1 MEKNL
6 KNQQNKK
13 RILILAASSDI
24 GVEVVKKYLDSGW
37 EILAHYNKN
46 KKKLASI
53 KNKNL
58 RLFKLNLSNPVNVEN
73 FLKKKNKFL
82 RGIDSFI
89 SLTGFL
95 KLSSYENF
103 SINDFYLHLNINYL
117 ANQLFIRK
125 IIKHMKQKKWGRILT
140 TSSIGTKFGGNKS
153 TYLYS
158 LSKHMNEFFPT
169 IFKNLTEFDILTNC
183 IQVGVTKTKIH
194 KKDKKKILG
203 KRSKLIPIKRPA
215 KPEEMAN
222 YIYFIASEK
231 NTYMTLQKIN
241 IAGGE

>member
-73 FLKKKNKFL
+73 FLKKNNKFL

-103 SINDFYLHLNINYL
+103 SINDFYLH
-117 ANQLFIRK
+117 
-125 IIKHMKQKKWGRILT
+125 
-140 TSSIGTKFGGNKS
+140 
-153 TYLYS
+153 
-158 LSKHMNEFFPT
+158 
-169 IFKNLTEFDILTNC
+169 
-183 IQVGVTKTKIH
+183 
-194 KKDKKKILG
+194 
-203 KRSKLIPIKRPA
+203 
-215 KPEEMAN
+215 
-222 YIYFIASEK
+222 
-231 NTYMTLQKIN
+231 
-241 IAGGE
+241 

>member
-73 FLKKKNKFL
+73 FLKKNNKFL

-89 SLTGFL
+89 SLTGFI

-103 SINDFYLHLNINYL
+103 SISDFYLHLNINYL

>member
-82 RGIDSFI
+82 KGLDSFI

-95 KLSSYENF
+95 KLSTYENF

-125 IIKHMKQKKWGRILT
+125 IIKNMKQKKWGRILT
-140 TSSIGTKFGGNKS
+140 SSSIGTKFGGNKN

-169 IFKNLTEFDILTNC
+169 IFKDISKFNILTNC

>member
-73 FLKKKNKFL
+73 FLKKNNKFL